1 MDDTER
7 QGSTNQADDQG
18 TGESKSNDQQPAE
31 GGQES
36 NGAAAP
42 ADDVV
47 IIK

>member
-7 QGSTNQADDQG
+7 QGSTNQADDKG

-36 NGAAAP
+36 KGVVAP
-42 ADDVV
+42 ADDDI

>member
-18 TGESKSNDQQPAE
+18 TGEAKSSDQQPAE
-31 GGQES
+31 GEQGS
-36 NGAAAP
+36 NSAVAP
-42 ADDVV
+42 ADDDI